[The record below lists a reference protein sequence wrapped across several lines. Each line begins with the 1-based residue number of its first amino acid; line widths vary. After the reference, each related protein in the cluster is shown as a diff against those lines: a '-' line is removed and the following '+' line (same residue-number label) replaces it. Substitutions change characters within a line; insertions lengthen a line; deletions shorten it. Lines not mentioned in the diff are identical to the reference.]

1 MEFFGRVKEIGN
13 VESGTSPKGTWT
25 KQTVVIESFDNP
37 NYIIAIDAMNERT
50 AEVQKVAIGSAVK
63 ATFSVNSRKGEKG
76 YFTSVTLWELS
87 KL

>member
-13 VESGTSPKGTWT
+13 VESGTSPKGNWT

-37 NYIIAIDAMNERT
+37 NNIIAIDAMNERT
-50 AEVQKVAIGSAVK
+50 AEVQKVAIGTAVK

-76 YFTSVTLWELS
+76 YFTSVSLWELT

>member
-13 VESGTSPKGTWT
+13 VKTGKSPKGTWT

-37 NYIIAIDAMNERT
+37 NNIIAIDAMNERT
-50 AEVQKVAIGSAVK
+50 VEVQKVAIGTAVK
-63 ATFSVNSRKGEKG
+63 ATFSVNSHRSEKG
-76 YFTSVTLWELS
+76 YFTSITLWELF